1 MTREEKDNQMLKA
14 VKRLN
19 RFTTLLN
26 YHNEKYGDL
35 ADAPTALIA
44 WFRVVGMAVNMNS
57 IATQKPS
64 DMKHPSPKFPDGGI
78 TLNK

>member
-1 MTREEKDNQMLKA
+1 MLKA

-26 YHNEKYGDL
+26 YHNEKYGAL
-35 ADAPTALIA
+35 ADVSKALSA
-44 WFRVVGMAVNMNS
+44 GFRMVSMAINMNR

-78 TLNK
+78 TLT